1 MTNCDAA
8 CQKMLHIYLI
18 YEFIVYFVL
27 LFIALVLKSF
37 FTLLGCK
44 THYHLNAACITSRES
59 LAIIYI
65 CSEMFLSFFWCSVV
79 IWDIM
84 PLWTGLCGPTSR
96 LNITWRR
103 LVTKAWT
110 SLRTRWTVWTSV
122 VTGSASWKCTP
133 RPSARPSNL
142 SSSHIW
148 EMRSFFYKATPTHPR
163 TYVPTYTHNSN
174 HTVTQCL
181 VTLHLN
187 TL

>member
-1 MTNCDAA
+1 M
-8 CQKMLHIYLI
+8 QH
-18 YEFIVYFVL
+18 VL
-27 LFIALVLKSF
+27 LREIHCPLFIFFLKCF
-37 FTLLGCK
+37 
-44 THYHLNAACITSRES
+44 S
-59 LAIIYI
+59 L
-65 CSEMFLSFFWCSVV
+65 FFWCSVV

-103 LVTKAWT
+103 LVTRAWT
-110 SLRTRWTVWTSV
+110 SLRTQWTVWTSV

-133 RPSARPSNL
+133 PPSARPSNL

-148 EMRSFFYKATPTHPR
+148 EMRSFFYKASPTHPR

-181 VTLHLN
+181 VKLDFWIRNHSNMLILCLRNNVETVIIFVETMLHHF
-187 TL
+187 